1 MTRTTRSRPPK
12 TAPPATAEEG
22 AGRVL
27 TAAIQ
32 LFDRKDGTG
41 APWQIMAEAIFRAG
55 FSACAKLDEE
65 PRRRLLARIHAAA
78 YERLSATGGDDSMTH
93 APDAKASPAAA
104 FNAAPTV
111 RGPK

>member
-1 MTRTTRSRPPK
+1 MRKRTQNAT
-12 TAPPATAEEG
+12 TPPATAEDG
-22 AGRVL
+22 PGRVL
-27 TAAIQ
+27 DSAIQ

-55 FSACAKLDEE
+55 FSACGKLDEE

-78 YERLSATGGDDSMTH
+78 YERLSATGGDDSMTP
-93 APDAKASPAAA
+93 APGPKTRTASA
-104 FNAAPTV
+104 FNAAPSV